1 MPYSDQ
7 PQAVLNRLSP
17 DQKPLPIYILMGEEE
32 YFIDKIEKKIVST
45 YLPEADAEEE
55 GDESGWGGF
64 NYSLLY
70 GSSCEMDELLAHCR
84 RYPMGGQYRVVVL
97 REAQALLTAGTQ
109 PPLSA
114 LVTLVTRPNP
124 HLILV
129 VSIKGGKRLN
139 RSHAWVK
146 QLEKSALI
154 VESPRIKDYRLE
166 PYIAPMAEAHGLR
179 LNPAAIQMV
188 ANRMGA
194 DLQRMDSE
202 LEKLATALPKVA
214 RRAVT
219 AEMVQAYTGW
229 AKEYSPYDL
238 RKALAYRQVGES
250 MRIAQALGD
259 DEKRAP
265 VQMILPQ
272 LFNYFANL
280 FIAFYAPNRRDEGSV
295 MKALGLTNKFF
306 VQEYMAGLKNYS
318 AVKVLDI
325 IKYLRRCD
333 ARSKGM
339 YSDEGSSE
347 EILLD
352 LVLFILN

>member
-7 PQAVLNRLSP
+7 PQTVLSRLSP
-17 DQKPLPIYILMGEEE
+17 DQKPTPIYILMGEEE

-45 YLPEADAEEE
+45 YLPEAEE
-55 GDESGWGGF
+55 GEDESGWGGF
-64 NYSLLY
+64 DYSLLY
-70 GSSCEMDELLAHCR
+70 GSSCGMDELLAHCR
-84 RYPMGGQYRVVVL
+84 RYPMGSQYRVVVL
-97 REAQALLTAGTQ
+97 REAQALLTAGSQ

-114 LVTLVTRPNP
+114 LVSLVTHPNP

-139 RSHAWVK
+139 RGHAWVK
-146 QLEKSALI
+146 QLEKAALL

-166 PYIAPMAEAHGLR
+166 PYIAPMAETHGLR

-202 LEKLATALPKVA
+202 LEKLATALPLEA
-214 RRAVT
+214 RSAVT

-229 AKEYSPYDL
+229 SKEYTAFDL

-250 MRIAQALGD
+250 MRIAQALGN

-265 VQMILPQ
+265 IQMILPQ

-280 FIAFYAPNRRDEGSV
+280 LIAFYAPNRQDVGSV
-295 MKALGLTNKFF
+295 MRALGLSSKFF
-306 VQEYMAGLKNYS
+306 VKEYMAGLRNYS
-318 AVKVLDI
+318 AVKVVDI

-339 YSDEGSSE
+339 YGDEGSSE
-347 EILLD
+347 EILPD